1 MQAREEAE
9 HQCREDEQRIAELK
23 QLHQQLEQL
32 LELERQAKRD
42 EEIVRSLQAKYV
54 PSALRSVVVSA
65 TGGELCCKTPTVSM
79 HVFQHSARLLV
90 PHKQPLHQPKK

>member
-1 MQAREEAE
+1 MAQAREEAE

-42 EEIVRSLQAKYV
+42 EEIVRSLQAK
-54 PSALRSVVVSA
+54 
-65 TGGELCCKTPTVSM
+65 
-79 HVFQHSARLLV
+79 
-90 PHKQPLHQPKK
+90 